1 MKRTTLIITAALLL
15 SLLPMTAYA
24 DGTRRHY
31 VEPQQEPQEA
41 QAQAISADEFRFQGV
56 VESNDRTWTWYSE
69 RVLPG
74 DGLDALNANGRT
86 VNGSGYVVDAD
97 GYIAVAS
104 PWGVDSIG
112 TVIETP
118 FGPAK
123 VYDVCEGDSY
133 DVYTSW

>member
-1 MKRTTLIITAALLL
+1 MTLIIAAALAIAMA
-15 SLLPMTAYA
+15 LPMTAYA
-24 DGTRRHY
+24 DGMRRHH
-31 VEPQQEPQEA
+31 VEQPEQQEQPA
-41 QAQAISADEFRFQGV
+41 MSAEDFRFQGV
-56 VESNDRTWTWYSE
+56 VESHDRTWTWYSE